1 MGLFSGGGVLG
12 DVGGFLGI
20 NSDKQERSI
29 RDATAAQNRKAEEG
43 IGDIFGQ
50 LDLSLQNLQP
60 FSDAGM
66 PALAG
71 LEQGSTLGG
80 FSRNLSDIFN
90 SPSFDPIVAE
100 RMRAANSALG
110 SAGLTRSGGAIQAAA
125 DIPLDVA
132 LGLEQLLSGRR
143 SELAGLGFDSS
154 AQQSLL
160 RSAAGSGAANIRI
173 GQGANSANSI
183 LAQQQAKTQRNENIG
198 GFLGG
203 SNIAGGGGGGGGGLD
218 LGGIIS
224 IGSKIAGLF
233 SDPRLKTNI
242 KPVGDFHGMNVYE
255 WDWIDGVPE
264 LLGEDLMNTGFLADE
279 VAEKYPEYSGE
290 SHGFLTIDY
299 KGLVNHLEESCLH

>member
-1 MGLFSGGGVLG
+1 MGLFSGGGLLG

-20 NSDKQERSI
+20 NSDKEEKSI
-29 RDATAAQNRKAEEG
+29 RNAEQAQNRKAEQG

-50 LDLSLQNLQP
+50 LDLSLENLQP

-100 RMRAANSALG
+100 RMRAANSAFG

-132 LGLEQLLSGRR
+132 LGLEQLLSGRQ

-173 GQGANSANSI
+173 GQGATSANSI

-203 SNIAGGGGGGGGGLD
+203 SNLAGGGGGGGGLD

-242 KPVGDFHGMNVYE
+242 KPIGDFHGMNVYE

-264 LLGEDLMNTGFLADE
+264 LLGDNLMNAGFLADE
-279 VAEKYPEYSGE
+279 VADKYPEYSGE
-290 SHGFLTIDY
+290 SHGFLTINYD
-299 KGLVNHLEESCLH
+299 GLLNHLEEKSCPH